1 MVNRLEVF
9 EAIQKRYSVR
19 LYLKKKVPSN
29 LISKVLEAARLAP
42 SASNRQPWHFIVV
55 TDEEKKKKI
64 AQSGRWA
71 GFIDE
76 APAVIVALGDHD
88 TSPKWYPVDVTIAM
102 EHIVLEATELG
113 LGTCWVGSFKENLLK
128 DLLKIPAKYRVVAIL
143 SIGYPSE
150 EVNQDSKV
158 ARFVNQRKKF
168 KEIVSFNE
176 YGKSMTYRTTL

>member
-1 MVNRLEVF
+1 MASRLEVF

-19 LYLKKKVPSN
+19 RYLKKNVPSD
-29 LISKVLEAARLAP
+29 LMSKVLEAARLAP

-55 TDEEKKKKI
+55 TDKEKKKKI

-71 GFIDE
+71 GFIDG
-76 APAVIVALGDHD
+76 APAVIIALGDHE
-88 TSPKWYPVDVTIAM
+88 TAPKWYPVDVTIAM

-113 LGTCWVGSFKENLLK
+113 LGTCWVGSFEEDLVK
-128 DLLKIPAKYRVVAIL
+128 DILKIPEKYTVVAIL

-150 EVNQDSKV
+150 KENLDSKV
-158 ARFVNQRKKF
+158 ARFVDQRKKF

-176 YGKSMTYRTTL
+176 YGKSKT